1 MMWIKS
7 KEQLIYFL
15 FRIKINYYYFVKG
28 INKNTIFEQLKNNIM
43 KKQLIE
49 LYLDW
54 VNNFVSLE
62 GFANYYELTTEE
74 ANTLIDLGRKFNK
87 RF

>member
-1 MMWIKS
+1 MWIKS

-62 GFANYYELTTEE
+62 GFASHYELTTEE
-74 ANTLIDLGRKFNK
+74 ANTLIDLGRKFNNEL
-87 RF
+87 